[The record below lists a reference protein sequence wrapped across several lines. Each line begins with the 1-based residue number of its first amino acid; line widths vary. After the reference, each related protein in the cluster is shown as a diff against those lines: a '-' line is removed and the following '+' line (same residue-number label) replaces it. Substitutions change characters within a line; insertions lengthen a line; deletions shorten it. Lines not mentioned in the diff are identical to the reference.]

1 MTGKVIDS
9 GANSIPLLFL
19 PLALIIT
26 VLFVAWPFIVAI
38 FIFSLGYKLWQRYR
52 LQKLSEE
59 IDPYFNKLV
68 ESNQGSLTILDLTS
82 RTDLNA
88 KTARWYLDNKAEE
101 YGAVKRLYEDK
112 TIVYYFLTANALGSI
127 LDDSE
132 PDEESELEISSSATT
147 SLNASSSP
155 TVTAT
160 IEPQTAAVELTNT
173 IKEEAE
179 DTSTPVES
187 SNSSD
192 DSNKLILNQ
201 TDLAKRLE
209 VSTSTIAK
217 RKQDRD
223 FSLWCQSRDP
233 DGVPWEYIEETK
245 MFMSC

>member
-38 FIFSLGYKLWQRYR
+38 FIFSLGYKLWERYR
-52 LQKLSEE
+52 LKKLSEE

-68 ESNQGSLTILDLTS
+68 ESNQGSLTILDITNQ
-82 RTDLNA
+82 TDLSA

-112 TIVYYFLTANALGSI
+112 TIVYYFFTANALGRI

-132 PDEESELEISSSATT
+132 PDDDSELETLSKAT
-147 SLNASSSP
+147 SQLNTLSSP
-155 TVTAT
+155 TVSATNPSPTAT
-160 IEPQTAAVELTNT
+160 IELTT
-173 IKEEAE
+173 TTKEEIE
-179 DTSTPVES
+179 DTSSHVES
-187 SNSSD
+187 SNPSD
-192 DSNKLILNQ
+192 DSNKLILTQ

-217 RKQDRD
+217 RKLDRD
-223 FSLWCQSRDP
+223 FGLWCQSRDP
-233 DGVPWEYIEETK
+233 DGLPWEYVEETK
-245 MFMSC
+245 MFQSY

>member
-19 PLALIIT
+19 PLALIIM

-52 LQKLSEE
+52 LKKLSEE

-68 ESNQGSLTILDLTS
+68 ESNQGSVTILDITNQ
-82 RTDLNA
+82 TDLSA
-88 KTARWYLDNKAEE
+88 KTARWYLDSKAEE

-132 PDEESELEISSSATT
+132 PDDDSELDISSSATVP
-147 SLNASSSP
+147 LNASSSP

-160 IEPQTAAVELTNT
+160 IEPQTANVELITT
-173 IKEEAE
+173 TKEETE
-179 DTSTPVES
+179 DTSTAVES

-217 RKQDRD
+217 RKLDRD

-233 DGVPWEYIEETK
+233 DGIPWEYVEETK
-245 MFMSC
+245 EFRSC